1 MPVSAGSTPAEGTIA
16 GEARQDEHPSC
27 KGKAAG
33 SSPATGSSGQRSTDG
48 PCAALVRRRLSVRI
62 RPLALG
68 RRTGVQCCL
77 ANSACSVRYRGCP
90 LRPDGQI
97 GKGTWPRTR
106 FLGVRLPVR
115 VRMSA
120 GCGSAWS
127 EHSVRIRGV
136 ARSNRANPTQGA
148 VDEVGRVARLSP
160 GTRCGF
166 EARPRHERWALGKLS
181 RRRHARVAQ
190 LEERRSYT
198 PEVGGSKPS
207 AGTHERWWL

>member
-16 GEARQDEHPSC
+16 GEARQDEHPPC
-27 KGKAAG
+27 KREAAG
-33 SSPATGSSGQRSTDG
+33 SSPATGSANFCCQRSTDG

-106 FLGVRLPVR
+106 FSRGSTPRPGTYVSGLWLSLVRALGPDPRGRAFESRQPDARRGGRSGQSRPAFTRDTLR
-115 VRMSA
+115 VRGPSA
-120 GCGSAWS
+120 
-127 EHSVRIRGV
+127 
-136 ARSNRANPTQGA
+136 
-148 VDEVGRVARLSP
+148 
-160 GTRCGF
+160 
-166 EARPRHERWALGKLS
+166 PRR
-181 RRRHARVAQ
+181 
-190 LEERRSYT
+190 YT
-198 PEVGGSKPS
+198 PV
-207 AGTHERWWL
+207 